1 MNKAALEE
9 RFGTT
14 EGLNGKDPQT
24 ILLSAVSHEEAEVQ
38 GRGRPQP
45 VCLDYTPSLIPS
57 PVLLPHL
64 ILLSVHLA
72 GCGEGEARSRR
83 SHRLQSGIRLSASLV
98 WVQKTT
104 PGTTPHWEQCEEE
117 LSTLLTSTL
126 HSGPA
131 HFVQFAPDGG
141 SLKVGLFVARS
152 SQRPRF
158 SQSPQWIL
166 PALLKHSGSLPSHLR
181 VKSKGL
187 SLNA

>member
-1 MNKAALEE
+1 MV
-9 RFGTT
+9 R
-14 EGLNGKDPQT
+14 
-24 ILLSAVSHEEAEVQ
+24 ILRPSCCLSAISHEEAEVQ
-38 GRGRPQP
+38 RRGRPQP

-83 SHRLQSGIRLSASLV
+83 SHRLESGFQLSASLV

-104 PGTTPHWEQCEEE
+104 PGGWARPGPGTTPHWEQCEEE

-131 HFVQFAPDGG
+131 RFVQFAPHGG

-152 SQRPRF
+152 SQRAQVF
-158 SQSPQWIL
+158 SKPSVD
-166 PALLKHSGSLPSHLR
+166 PAFSAKTLGQPPITLR